1 MRTHPASAV
10 RGSRVAAGLQRA
22 PGWVRP
28 VEVRGD
34 VHRRRGPHGALRVDS
49 IAERH
54 RVAVGG
60 RSGAF
65 AVLVARDGEAHRA
78 LDGLGSSGRA
88 SDVHRVSSSAPD
100 WSGEGARRGSRL
112 TKNSQGFVSIPRKT
126 ADKESPTPP
135 TPTHYSYVTD
145 ERPRRLSAD
154 PARARPGGRPRR
166 QARQDSR
173 SRLHGTP
180 LTRAIDTKPT
190 HLAMNVS
197 NLRRPSLTRPVL
209 VRSQSAG
216 HPRAEDGG

>member
-22 PGWVRP
+22 PGWVGP

-78 LDGLGSSGRA
+78 LDGLGPSGRA

-100 WSGEGARRGSRL
+100 WSGAPSLSR
-112 TKNSQGFVSIPRKT
+112 TSQGFVSIPRKT

>member
-22 PGWVRP
+22 PGWVGP

-34 VHRRRGPHGALRVDS
+34 VHRRRRPHGALRVDS

-100 WSGEGARRGSRL
+100 WSGAPSLSR
-112 TKNSQGFVSIPRKT
+112 TSQGFVSIPRKT

-154 PARARPGGRPRR
+154 PARARPGGRPRQSR
-166 QARQDSR
+166 QVSR

>member
-22 PGWVRP
+22 PGWVGP

-34 VHRRRGPHGALRVDS
+34 VHRRRRPHGALRVDS

-65 AVLVARDGEAHRA
+65 AVLIARDGEAHRA
-78 LDGLGSSGRA
+78 LDGLGPSGRA

-100 WSGEGARRGSRL
+100 WSGGGARRGSRL
-112 TKNSQGFVSIPRKT
+112 AKNSQGFVSIPRKT
-126 ADKESPTPP
+126 ADKEGQLRRRR
-135 TPTHYSYVTD
+135 HYRYVTD

-154 PARARPGGRPRR
+154 PARARPGGRPRP
-166 QARQDSR
+166 ARQDSR

-216 HPRAEDGG
+216 YPRAEDGG

>member
-22 PGWVRP
+22 PGWVGP

-78 LDGLGSSGRA
+78 LDGLGPSGRA

-100 WSGEGARRGSRL
+100 WSGGGARRVSRL
-112 TKNSQGFVSIPRKT
+112 TKNSNLRVLFRYHTKQRIKR
-126 ADKESPTPP
+126 PTPP
-135 TPTHYSYVTD
+135 TPTHYRYVTD

-166 QARQDSR
+166 PARHSR

-180 LTRAIDTKPT
+180 LTRAMDTKPT
-190 HLAMNVS
+190 HLEMNVS
-197 NLRRPSLTRPVL
+197 NLRRP
-209 VRSQSAG
+209 
-216 HPRAEDGG
+216 

>member
-22 PGWVRP
+22 PGWVGP

-100 WSGEGARRGSRL
+100 WSGAPSLSR
-112 TKNSQGFVSIPRKT
+112 TSQGFVSIPRKT

-154 PARARPGGRPRR
+154 PARARPGGRPRP
-166 QARQDSR
+166 ARQDSR

>member
-22 PGWVRP
+22 PGWVGP

-78 LDGLGSSGRA
+78 LDGLGPSGRA

-100 WSGEGARRGSRL
+100 WSGAPSLSR
-112 TKNSQGFVSIPRKT
+112 TSQGFVSIPHKT
-126 ADKESPTPP
+126 ADKEGQLRRRRHTTDTSRMSAHAVSLPTQ
-135 TPTHYSYVTD
+135 
-145 ERPRRLSAD
+145 LA
-154 PARARPGGRPRR
+154 PARAVARGGKR
-166 QARQDSR
+166 AK
-173 SRLHGTP
+173 
-180 LTRAIDTKPT
+180 TRARAST
-190 HLAMNVS
+190 V
-197 NLRRPSLTRPVL
+197 RPSPAR
-209 VRSQSAG
+209 
-216 HPRAEDGG
+216 

>member
-78 LDGLGSSGRA
+78 LDGLGPSGRA

-100 WSGEGARRGSRL
+100 WSGAPSLSR
-112 TKNSQGFVSIPRKT
+112 TSQGFVSIPRKT

-154 PARARPGGRPRR
+154 PARARPGGRPRP
-166 QARQDSR
+166 ARQDSR

>member
-1 MRTHPASAV
+1 VRTHPASAV

-22 PGWVRP
+22 PGWVGP

-78 LDGLGSSGRA
+78 LDGLRPSGRA

-100 WSGEGARRGSRL
+100 WSGDALGSRRTL
-112 TKNSQGFVSIPRKT
+112 RVLFRYHAKQRINSGQLRRRRHTTHTSRMSAHAVSL
-126 ADKESPTPP
+126 PTQ
-135 TPTHYSYVTD
+135 
-145 ERPRRLSAD
+145 LA
-154 PARARPGGRPRR
+154 PARAVARGGKR
-166 QARQDSR
+166 AK
-173 SRLHGTP
+173 
-180 LTRAIDTKPT
+180 TRARAST
-190 HLAMNVS
+190 V
-197 NLRRPSLTRPVL
+197 RPSPAR
-209 VRSQSAG
+209 
-216 HPRAEDGG
+216 

>member
-22 PGWVRP
+22 PGWVGP

-78 LDGLGSSGRA
+78 LDGLGPSGRA

-112 TKNSQGFVSIPRKT
+112 AKNSQLLRVLFRYHAKQRIKR
-126 ADKESPTPP
+126 AN
-135 TPTHYSYVTD
+135 
-145 ERPRRLSAD
+145 SAD
-154 PARARPGGRPRR
+154 ADTTDTSRMSAHAVSLPTQLAPARAV
-166 QARQDSR
+166 ARGQR
-173 SRLHGTP
+173 AK
-180 LTRAIDTKPT
+180 TRARAST
-190 HLAMNVS
+190 V
-197 NLRRPSLTRPVL
+197 RPSPAR
-209 VRSQSAG
+209 
-216 HPRAEDGG
+216 